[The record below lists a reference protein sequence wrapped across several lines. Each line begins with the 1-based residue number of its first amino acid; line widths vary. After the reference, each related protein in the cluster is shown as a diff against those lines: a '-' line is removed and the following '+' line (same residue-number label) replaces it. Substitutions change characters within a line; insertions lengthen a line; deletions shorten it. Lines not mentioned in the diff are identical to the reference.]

1 MAPGATFDIPLSP
14 SNETKTASSLGV
26 VATVVVVVVI
36 VLAHDEDVKTWLG
49 CQEPMVAMES
59 PAAGAA
65 CAIAQPTGGGS
76 GNGGHLLC

>member
-26 VATVVVVVVI
+26 VATVVVVI